1 MIQMRVKVPR
11 DLAGGSLLKA
21 HQWVKSSVAKS
32 NPHSSTS
39 DYKIQ
44 SVDGTPLTLSDL
56 TSRTYDEV
64 LVLTGARSNPYP
76 VPQENWGY
84 PSYKSNKRLGNKVTK
99 LLAKDL
105 DPSMVERL
113 AAQNGMFSALNTVT
127 KLLYTTEN
135 KESGTDPKIAA
146 LLQTYANAMAV
157 KKNPGRPFFATGI
170 NDTFRGVVSPQ
181 EAVRGFISEEFGIPS
196 ELGKFDPRGNEAT
209 SYIIEKAKIVNMYDL
224 DNPDN
229 MNEFVDDVLTPFLAV
244 SMSNAGLLKAMQHQD
259 YIEVTNKQLEKSK
272 DGPKW
277 QKLISMVPTR
287 AEEFYDGMDYGLVAH
302 PLFLRNSLGLAVMNE
317 KLIKH
322 IAKIVEKYPQNAKDA
337 QNSRT
342 IKKRRSIWATITD
355 SFQPE
360 NDLMWGMVKSQSDIM
375 RDGTTPEETMEA
387 LKEIFDRKTRDTDIA
402 KYAQSMKSEF
412 LVSYQKDIAGFR
424 PTAPPYW
431 PKPVVLALMD
441 TLRNHIHQLI
451 DDRSLD
457 ISKALMPLS
466 IMGAGILPSA
476 FRTLEQKHMRL
487 TNSEALRQEKVRIL
501 TESGRNSRIKAQW
514 RDKSNKFK
522 NKDVSLTAKWSDTDI
537 REATDEIGQ
546 ILNEERTWGDTELPQ
561 RTIHLLSVFMEIEE
575 TTRSKYNYTMSE
587 NDRAF
592 ALYMLDSV
600 VSQLRNK
607 TEGAT
612 GEEVRSDGSSSMLER
627 YREVYQGDGGN
638 AGKGND
644 SQQFLKQM
652 KLLALIDDAVVEARA
667 EIFAASEDRQD
678 AVRTEARNNFNNL
691 VDLQNK
697 AGVNVLGKTR
707 WATDLLQTEAIN
719 MLNSPYVGPVYE
731 QEPWV

>member
-1 MIQMRVKVPR
+1 MRVKVPR

-99 LLAKDL
+99 LLAKDI

-196 ELGKFDPRGNEAT
+196 ELGKFDPKGNEAT

-259 YIEVTNKQLEKSK
+259 YIELTNKRLKMPK
-272 DGPKW
+272 DGARW

-302 PLFLRNSLGLAVMNE
+302 PLFLRSSLGLAVMNE

-342 IKKRRSIWATITD
+342 ISKRRSIWATITD
-355 SFQPE
+355 NFKPE
-360 NDLMWGMVKSQSDIM
+360 NDLMWEMVKSQSDIM
-375 RDGTTPEETMEA
+375 RDGTTPEETMKA
-387 LKEIFDRKTRDTDIA
+387 LQEIFDRKTRDTDII
-402 KYAQSMKSEF
+402 KYAQSMDPTF

-451 DDRSLD
+451 DGRSLD
-457 ISKALMPLS
+457 IPKAMMPLS
-466 IMGAGILPSA
+466 IMGAGILPSG

-487 TNSEALRQEKVRIL
+487 TNSEVEFPEQLRIL
-501 TESGRNSRIKAQW
+501 KESGRNSKIKSQW
-514 RDKSNKFK
+514 RDNSKKFK
-522 NKDVSLTAKWSDTDI
+522 DKDISLTANWSETDVRQAI
-537 REATDEIGQ
+537 DEIGQ
-546 ILNEERTWGDTELPQ
+546 ILNEERTWDDTELPQ

-644 SQQFLKQM
+644 SQQFMKQM
-652 KLLALIDDAVVEARA
+652 ELLALIDDAVVEARA
-667 EIFAASEDRQD
+667 EIFAATGPIQNT
-678 AVRTEARNNFNNL
+678 VRTGAINNFRNL
-691 VDLQNK
+691 ASLENES
-697 AGVNVLGKTR
+697 GVSVLGKTR
-707 WATDLLQTEAIN
+707 WAVELLQTEGIN
-719 MLNSPYVGPVYE
+719 MLPVYK
-731 QEPWV
+731 QQTANSQGQWI

>member
-612 GEEVRSDGSSSMLER
+612 GEEVRSGGSSSMLER

-697 AGVNVLGKTR
+697 LGVNVLGKTR
-707 WATDLLQTEAIN
+707 WATDLLQTEAID

>member
-1 MIQMRVKVPR
+1 MRVKVPR

-707 WATDLLQTEAIN
+707 WATDLLQTEAID

>member
-1 MIQMRVKVPR
+1 MRVKVPR

-135 KESGTDPKIAA
+135 KESGKDPKIAA

-287 AEEFYDGMDYGLVAH
+287 AEEFYDGMDYGLIAH
-302 PLFLRNSLGLAVMNE
+302 PLFLRSSLGLAVMNE
-317 KLIKH
+317 KLIMH

-337 QNSRT
+337 ENSRT
-342 IKKRRSIWATITD
+342 ISKRRSIWATITD

-375 RDGTTPEETMEA
+375 RDGTTPEETMGA

-487 TNSEALRQEKVRIL
+487 TNSEAPRQEKVRIL

-522 NKDVSLTAKWSDTDI
+522 NKDVSLTANWSETDI

-691 VDLQNK
+691 VSLENK
-697 AGVNVLGKTR
+697 LGVNVLGKTR

>member
-1 MIQMRVKVPR
+1 MRVKVPR

-135 KESGTDPKIAA
+135 KELGTDPKIAA

-157 KKNPGRPFFATGI
+157 KKNPGRPFFATSI
-170 NDTFRGVVSPQ
+170 NDRFRGVVSPQ
-181 EAVRGFISEEFGIPS
+181 EATRGFISEQFGIPS
-196 ELGKFDPRGNEAT
+196 ELGKFDPTDNRAA
-209 SYIIEKAKIVNMYDL
+209 SYIIEKSRIVNMYDL
-224 DNPDN
+224 DNRDN
-229 MNEFVDDVLTPFLAV
+229 MREFVDDVLTPFLVV

-287 AEEFYDGMDYGLVAH
+287 AEEFYDGMDYGLIAH
-302 PLFLRNSLGLAVMNE
+302 PLFLRSSLGLAVMNE

-337 QNSRT
+337 QNSRSFS
-342 IKKRRSIWATITD
+342 KRRSIWDTFKE

-360 NDLMWGMVKSQSDIM
+360 NKLMWQMVKSQSDIM
-375 RDGTTPEETMEA
+375 KDGTTPEKTMEA
-387 LKEIFDRKTRDTDIA
+387 LQTIFDRKTRDMDIV
-402 KYAQSMKSEF
+402 KYTQSIDSAS

-441 TLRNHIHQLI
+441 TLRNHIHQLL
-451 DDRSLD
+451 DGASLD
-457 ISKALMPLS
+457 VSAAFMPMS
-466 IMGAGILPSA
+466 IQGEGDLPA
-476 FRTLEQKHMRL
+476 EYKKLENKH
-487 TNSEALRQEKVRIL
+487 KIL
-501 TESGRNSRIKAQW
+501 TSDDTPGLTKKKMLKATNKPSNETLYKQW
-514 RDKSNKFK
+514 RETSARFRYKGTEDKKTQWN
-522 NKDVSLTAKWSDTDI
+522 A
-537 REATDEIGQ
+537 REVKVAADEIGQ
-546 ILNEERTWGDTELPQ
+546 ILAEQRMSTVPTEVPKK
-561 RTIHLLSVFMEIEE
+561 TIHMLSVFMEIEE

-592 ALYMLDSV
+592 ALYMLDAV
-600 VSQLRNK
+600 VTYMRKTTKGSTGEVTPSAGDAENRQLLKILEGYRDEGGNDDQQLRNRMKFEAMIDGIVIAANKQIVAVPDDQKDK
-607 TEGAT
+607 TTEDLRNEIMQLQKIKGLPYWAIERITAAT
-612 GEEVRSDGSSSMLER
+612 GEVR
-627 YREVYQGDGGN
+627 
-638 AGKGND
+638 
-644 SQQFLKQM
+644 
-652 KLLALIDDAVVEARA
+652 
-667 EIFAASEDRQD
+667 
-678 AVRTEARNNFNNL
+678 
-691 VDLQNK
+691 
-697 AGVNVLGKTR
+697 
-707 WATDLLQTEAIN
+707 
-719 MLNSPYVGPVYE
+719 
-731 QEPWV
+731 

>member
-1 MIQMRVKVPR
+1 MRVKVPR

-375 RDGTTPEETMEA
+375 RDGTTPEETMGA

>member
-707 WATDLLQTEAIN
+707 WATDLLQTEAID

>member
-1 MIQMRVKVPR
+1 MRVKVPR

-99 LLAKDL
+99 LLAKDI

-135 KESGTDPKIAA
+135 KELGTDPKIAA

-157 KKNPGRPFFATGI
+157 KKNPGRPFFATSI
-170 NDTFRGVVSPQ
+170 NDRFRGVVSPQ
-181 EAVRGFISEEFGIPS
+181 EATRGFISEQFGIPS
-196 ELGKFDPRGNEAT
+196 ELGKFDPTDNRAA
-209 SYIIEKAKIVNMYDL
+209 SYIIEKSRIVNMYDL
-224 DNPDN
+224 DNRDN
-229 MNEFVDDVLTPFLAV
+229 MREFVDDVLTPFLVV

-287 AEEFYDGMDYGLVAH
+287 AEEFYDGMDYGLIAH
-302 PLFLRNSLGLAVMNE
+302 PLFLRSSLGLAVMNE

-342 IKKRRSIWATITD
+342 ITKRQTIWTTIKQ
-355 SFQPE
+355 SFEPE
-360 NDLMWGMVKSQSDIM
+360 NDLLWEMVKSQSDIM
-375 RDGTTPEETMEA
+375 RDGTTPQETMEA
-387 LKEIFDRKTRDTDIA
+387 LQSIFERKTRDMDIV
-402 KYAQSMKSEF
+402 KYAQSMDPTF

-441 TLRNHIHQLI
+441 TLRNHIHQLL
-451 DDRSLD
+451 DGASLD
-457 ISKALMPLS
+457 VSAAFMPMSIQGEGDLPAEYNRLEEVHKKLISDGFDLKKKQKLLKDTNK
-466 IMGAGILPSA
+466 PS
-476 FRTLEQKHMRL
+476 
-487 TNSEALRQEKVRIL
+487 NSKLYK
-501 TESGRNSRIKAQW
+501 QW
-514 RDKSNKFK
+514 RETSARFRYKGDEDKQ
-522 NKDVSLTAKWSDTDI
+522 TKWNA
-537 REATDEIGQ
+537 REVKVAADEIGQ
-546 ILNEERTWGDTELPQ
+546 ILAEQRMSTVSTEVPKK
-561 RTIHLLSVFMEIEE
+561 TIHMLSVFMEIEE

-592 ALYMLDSV
+592 ALYMLDAV
-600 VSQLRNK
+600 VRYMEKTTEGSTGEVTPSAGDAENRQLLKILEGYRDEGGNDDQQLRNRMKFEAMIDLIVNAANEEIMAASDDQKDK
-607 TEGAT
+607 TTEDLKNQIMQLQKIKGLPYWAIERITAAT
-612 GEEVRSDGSSSMLER
+612 GEVR
-627 YREVYQGDGGN
+627 
-638 AGKGND
+638 
-644 SQQFLKQM
+644 
-652 KLLALIDDAVVEARA
+652 
-667 EIFAASEDRQD
+667 
-678 AVRTEARNNFNNL
+678 
-691 VDLQNK
+691 
-697 AGVNVLGKTR
+697 
-707 WATDLLQTEAIN
+707 
-719 MLNSPYVGPVYE
+719 
-731 QEPWV
+731 

>member
-1 MIQMRVKVPR
+1 MRVKVPR

-196 ELGKFDPRGNEAT
+196 ELGKFDPKGNEAT

-259 YIEVTNKQLEKSK
+259 YIELTNKQLKMPK
-272 DGPKW
+272 DGAKW
-277 QKLISMVPTR
+277 QKLVSMVPTR

-302 PLFLRNSLGLAVMNE
+302 PLFLRSSLGLAVMN
-317 KLIKH
+317 KGLIKH

-342 IKKRRSIWATITD
+342 ISKRRSIWATITNN
-355 SFQPE
+355 FQPE
-360 NDLMWGMVKSQSDIM
+360 NDLMWEMVKSQSDIM
-375 RDGTTPEETMEA
+375 RDGTTPEETMKA
-387 LKEIFDRKTRDTDIA
+387 LQEIFDKKTRDTDIA

-451 DDRSLD
+451 DGRSLD

-466 IMGAGILPSA
+466 IMGAGIMPRE

-487 TNSEALRQEKVRIL
+487 TNSEVELPEQLRIL
-501 TESGRNSRIKAQW
+501 KESGRNSRIKSQW
-514 RDKSNKFK
+514 RDKSDKFK
-522 NKDVSLTAKWSDTDI
+522 NKDISPTANWSETDV
-537 REATDEIGQ
+537 REAIDEIGQ

-600 VSQLRNK
+600 VSQMRNK

-652 KLLALIDDAVVEARA
+652 NLLALIDDAVVEARA
-667 EIFAASEDRQD
+667 EIFAATGPIQNT
-678 AVRTEARNNFNNL
+678 VRNGAINNFRGL
-691 VDLQNK
+691 ASLENK
-697 AGVNVLGKTR
+697 SGVSVLGKTR
-707 WATDLLQTEAIN
+707 WAVELLQTEGIN
-719 MLNSPYVGPVYE
+719 MLPTYKQQTANSQG
-731 QEPWV
+731 QWV

>member
-287 AEEFYDGMDYGLVAH
+287 AEEFYDGMDYGLIAH
-302 PLFLRNSLGLAVMNE
+302 PLFLRSSLGLAVMNE
-317 KLIKH
+317 NLIMH

-337 QNSRT
+337 ENSRT
-342 IKKRRSIWATITD
+342 LKKRRTIWATITD

-375 RDGTTPEETMEA
+375 RDGTTPEETMGA

-487 TNSEALRQEKVRIL
+487 TNSEATKIEKVRIL
-501 TESGRNSRIKAQW
+501 KESGRNSKIKSQW

-522 NKDVSLTAKWSDTDI
+522 NKDVSLTANWSDTDI

-546 ILNEERTWGDTELPQ
+546 ILNEERTLGDTELPQ

-644 SQQFLKQM
+644 SQQFMKQM
-652 KLLALIDDAVVEARA
+652 LLLSLIDEAVVEARA

-678 AVRTEARNNFNNL
+678 AIRTEATNNFNNL
-691 VDLQNK
+691 VDLQNEL
-697 AGVNVLGKTR
+697 GINVLGKTR
-707 WATDLLQTEAIN
+707 WARELLQTEAIG
-719 MLNSPYVGPVYE
+719 MLISPYGGPIYE

>member
-135 KESGTDPKIAA
+135 KESGKDPKIAA

-287 AEEFYDGMDYGLVAH
+287 AEEFYDGMDYGLIAH
-302 PLFLRNSLGLAVMNE
+302 PLFLRSSLGLAVMNE
-317 KLIKH
+317 KLIMH

-337 QNSRT
+337 ENSRT
-342 IKKRRSIWATITD
+342 ISKRRSIWATITD

-375 RDGTTPEETMEA
+375 RDGTTPEETMGA

-487 TNSEALRQEKVRIL
+487 TNSEAPRQEKVRIL

-522 NKDVSLTAKWSDTDI
+522 NKDVSLTANWSETDI

-691 VDLQNK
+691 VSLENK
-697 AGVNVLGKTR
+697 LGVNVLGKTR

>member
-1 MIQMRVKVPR
+1 MRVKVPR
-11 DLAGGSLLKA
+11 NLAGGSLLKA

-135 KESGTDPKIAA
+135 KELGTDPKIAA

-157 KKNPGRPFFATGI
+157 KKNPGRPFFATSI
-170 NDTFRGVVSPQ
+170 NDRFRGVVSPQ
-181 EAVRGFISEEFGIPS
+181 EATRGFISEQFGIPS
-196 ELGKFDPRGNEAT
+196 ELGKFDPTDNRAA
-209 SYIIEKAKIVNMYDL
+209 SYIIEKSRIVNMYDL
-224 DNPDN
+224 DNRDN
-229 MNEFVDDVLTPFLAV
+229 MREFVDDVLTPFLVV

-287 AEEFYDGMDYGLVAH
+287 AEEFYDGMDYGLIAH
-302 PLFLRNSLGLAVMNE
+302 PLFLRSSLGLAVMNE

-322 IAKIVEKYPQNAKDA
+322 IAKIVEKYPQNTKDA
-337 QNSRT
+337 QNSRSFS
-342 IKKRRSIWATITD
+342 KRRSIWDTFKE

-360 NDLMWGMVKSQSDIM
+360 NELMWQMVKSQSDIM
-375 RDGTTPEETMEA
+375 KDGTTPEETMKA
-387 LKEIFDRKTRDTDIA
+387 LQTIFDRKTRDMDIV
-402 KYAQSMKSEF
+402 KYTQSIDSAS

-441 TLRNHIHQLI
+441 TLRNHIHQLL
-451 DDRSLD
+451 DGASLD
-457 ISKALMPLS
+457 VSAAFMPMSIQGEGDLPAEYKTLENKHKVLTSDDIDPKTKQEMLKDTNKPSNKALY
-466 IMGAGILPSA
+466 
-476 FRTLEQKHMRL
+476 K
-487 TNSEALRQEKVRIL
+487 
-501 TESGRNSRIKAQW
+501 QW
-514 RDKSNKFK
+514 RETSARFRYKGKEDKQTQWN
-522 NKDVSLTAKWSDTDI
+522 A
-537 REATDEIGQ
+537 REIKVAADEIGQ
-546 ILNEERTWGDTELPQ
+546 ILAEQRMSTVSTEVPKK
-561 RTIHLLSVFMEIEE
+561 TIHMLSVFMEIEE

-592 ALYMLDSV
+592 ALYMLDTV
-600 VSQLRNK
+600 VTYMRKTTKGSTGEVTPSAGDAENRQLLKILEGYKDEGGNDDQQLRNRIKFEAMIDLIVDAAKEEIMAAPDDQKDK
-607 TEGAT
+607 TTEDLRNEIMQLQKIKGLPYWAIERITAAT
-612 GEEVRSDGSSSMLER
+612 GEVR
-627 YREVYQGDGGN
+627 
-638 AGKGND
+638 
-644 SQQFLKQM
+644 
-652 KLLALIDDAVVEARA
+652 
-667 EIFAASEDRQD
+667 
-678 AVRTEARNNFNNL
+678 
-691 VDLQNK
+691 
-697 AGVNVLGKTR
+697 
-707 WATDLLQTEAIN
+707 
-719 MLNSPYVGPVYE
+719 
-731 QEPWV
+731 

>member
-342 IKKRRSIWATITD
+342 IEKRRSIWATITD

>member
-1 MIQMRVKVPR
+1 MRVKVPR

-196 ELGKFDPRGNEAT
+196 ELGKFDPKGNEAT

-244 SMSNAGLLKAMQHQD
+244 LMSNAGLLKAMQHQD
-259 YIEVTNKQLEKSK
+259 YIELTNKQLKMPK
-272 DGPKW
+272 DGAKW
-277 QKLISMVPTR
+277 QKLVSMVPTR

-302 PLFLRNSLGLAVMNE
+302 PLFLRSSLGLAVMN
-317 KLIKH
+317 KGLIKH

-342 IKKRRSIWATITD
+342 ISKRRSIWATITNN
-355 SFQPE
+355 FQPE
-360 NDLMWGMVKSQSDIM
+360 NDLMWEMVKSQSDIM
-375 RDGTTPEETMEA
+375 RDGTTPEETMKA
-387 LKEIFDRKTRDTDIA
+387 LQEIFDKKTRDTDIA

-451 DDRSLD
+451 DGRSLD

-466 IMGAGILPSA
+466 IMGAGIMPRE

-487 TNSEALRQEKVRIL
+487 TNSEVGFPEQSRIL
-501 TESGRNSRIKAQW
+501 KESGRNSKIKSQW
-514 RDKSNKFK
+514 RDKSDKFK
-522 NKDVSLTAKWSDTDI
+522 NKDVSSTANWSETDV
-537 REATDEIGQ
+537 REAIDEIGQ

-600 VSQLRNK
+600 VSQMRNK
-607 TEGAT
+607 TEGTT

-652 KLLALIDDAVVEARA
+652 NLLALIDDAVVEARA
-667 EIFAASEDRQD
+667 EIFAATGPIQNT
-678 AVRTEARNNFNNL
+678 VRNGAINNFRGL
-691 VDLQNK
+691 ASLENK
-697 AGVNVLGKTR
+697 SGVSVLGKTR
-707 WATDLLQTEAIN
+707 WAVELLQTEGIN
-719 MLNSPYVGPVYE
+719 MLPTYKQQTANSQG
-731 QEPWV
+731 QWV

>member
-1 MIQMRVKVPR
+1 MRVKVPR

-99 LLAKDL
+99 LLAKDI

-135 KESGTDPKIAA
+135 KELGTDPKIAA

-157 KKNPGRPFFATGI
+157 KKNPGRPFFATSI
-170 NDTFRGVVSPQ
+170 NDRFRGVVSPQ
-181 EAVRGFISEEFGIPS
+181 EATRGFISEQFGIPS
-196 ELGKFDPRGNEAT
+196 ELGKFDPTDNRAA
-209 SYIIEKAKIVNMYDL
+209 SYIIEKARIVNMYDL
-224 DNPDN
+224 DNRDN
-229 MNEFVDDVLTPFLAV
+229 MREFVDDVLTPFLVV

-287 AEEFYDGMDYGLVAH
+287 AEEFYDGMDYGLIAH
-302 PLFLRNSLGLAVMNE
+302 PLFLRSSLGLAVMNE

-337 QNSRT
+337 QNSRSFS
-342 IKKRRSIWATITD
+342 KRRSIWDTFKE

-360 NDLMWGMVKSQSDIM
+360 NKLMWQMVKSQSDIM
-375 RDGTTPEETMEA
+375 KDGTTPEKTMEA
-387 LKEIFDRKTRDTDIA
+387 LQTIFDRKTRDMDIV
-402 KYAQSMKSEF
+402 KYTQSIDSAS

-441 TLRNHIHQLI
+441 TLRNHIHQLL
-451 DDRSLD
+451 DGASLD
-457 ISKALMPLS
+457 VSAAFMPMSIQGEGELPAKYKTLENAHKKLTSDNIKQTIKQKMLKETNKSSNKALY
-466 IMGAGILPSA
+466 
-476 FRTLEQKHMRL
+476 K
-487 TNSEALRQEKVRIL
+487 
-501 TESGRNSRIKAQW
+501 QW
-514 RDKSNKFK
+514 RETSARFRYKGDEDKKTQWN
-522 NKDVSLTAKWSDTDI
+522 A
-537 REATDEIGQ
+537 REIKVATDEIGQ
-546 ILNEERTWGDTELPQ
+546 ILAEQRMSTVSTEVPKK
-561 RTIHLLSVFMEIEE
+561 TIHMLSVFMEIEE

-592 ALYMLDSV
+592 ALYMLDAV
-600 VSQLRNK
+600 VTYMRKTTKGSTGEVTPSAGDAENRQLLKILEGYRDEGGNDDQQLRNRMKFEAMIDGIVIAANKQIVAVPDDQKDK
-607 TEGAT
+607 TTEDLRNEIMQLQKIKGLPYWAIERITAAT
-612 GEEVRSDGSSSMLER
+612 GEVR
-627 YREVYQGDGGN
+627 
-638 AGKGND
+638 
-644 SQQFLKQM
+644 
-652 KLLALIDDAVVEARA
+652 
-667 EIFAASEDRQD
+667 
-678 AVRTEARNNFNNL
+678 
-691 VDLQNK
+691 
-697 AGVNVLGKTR
+697 
-707 WATDLLQTEAIN
+707 
-719 MLNSPYVGPVYE
+719 
-731 QEPWV
+731 

>member
-375 RDGTTPEETMEA
+375 RDGTTPEETMGA

>member
-135 KESGTDPKIAA
+135 EESGTDPKIAA

-157 KKNPGRPFFATGI
+157 KKNPGRPFFATSI
-170 NDTFRGVVSPQ
+170 NDRFRGVVSPQ
-181 EAVRGFISEEFGIPS
+181 EATRGFISEQFGIPS
-196 ELGKFDPRGNEAT
+196 ELGKFDPTDNRAA
-209 SYIIEKAKIVNMYDL
+209 SYIIEKSRIVNMYDL
-224 DNPDN
+224 DNRDN
-229 MNEFVDDVLTPFLAV
+229 MREFVDDVLTPFLVV

-287 AEEFYDGMDYGLVAH
+287 AEEFYDGMDYGLIAH
-302 PLFLRNSLGLAVMNE
+302 PLFLRSSLGLAVMNE
-317 KLIKH
+317 NLIMH

-337 QNSRT
+337 ENSRT
-342 IKKRRSIWATITD
+342 INKRQTIWDTFKD

-360 NDLMWGMVKSQSDIM
+360 TNLLWEMVKSQSDIM

-387 LKEIFDRKTRDTDIA
+387 LQKIFDRETRDIDIV
-402 KYAQSMKSEF
+402 KYTQSMDPTF

-441 TLRNHIHQLI
+441 TLRNHIHQLL
-451 DDRSLD
+451 DGASLD
-457 ISKALMPLS
+457 VSAAFMPMSIQGQGELPAEYKALE
-466 IMGAGILPSA
+466 GIHKVLTSDEVPKGRKQEILKDTNKPS
-476 FRTLEQKHMRL
+476 T
-487 TNSEALRQEKVRIL
+487 SELY
-501 TESGRNSRIKAQW
+501 TQW
-514 RDKSNKFK
+514 RKNSARFRYKGDKDKQTNWNPMEVK
-522 NKDVSLTAKWSDTDI
+522 V
-537 REATDEIGQ
+537 ATDEIGQ
-546 ILNEERTWGDTELPQ
+546 ILAEQRMSTVSTKVPK
-561 RTIHLLSVFMEIEE
+561 RTIHMLSVFMEIEE

-592 ALYMLDSV
+592 ALYMLDAV
-600 VSQLRNK
+600 VTYMRKTTKGSTGEVTPSAGDAENRQLLKILEGYRDEGGNDDQQLRNRMKFEAMIDGIVIAANEEILAAPDDQKDK
-607 TEGAT
+607 TTEDFKNQILQLQKIKGLPYWAIERITAAT
-612 GEEVRSDGSSSMLER
+612 GEVR
-627 YREVYQGDGGN
+627 
-638 AGKGND
+638 
-644 SQQFLKQM
+644 
-652 KLLALIDDAVVEARA
+652 
-667 EIFAASEDRQD
+667 
-678 AVRTEARNNFNNL
+678 
-691 VDLQNK
+691 
-697 AGVNVLGKTR
+697 
-707 WATDLLQTEAIN
+707 
-719 MLNSPYVGPVYE
+719 
-731 QEPWV
+731 

>member
-1 MIQMRVKVPR
+1 
-11 DLAGGSLLKA
+11 
-21 HQWVKSSVAKS
+21 
-32 NPHSSTS
+32 
-39 DYKIQ
+39 
-44 SVDGTPLTLSDL
+44 
-56 TSRTYDEV
+56 
-64 LVLTGARSNPYP
+64 
-76 VPQENWGY
+76 
-84 PSYKSNKRLGNKVTK
+84 
-99 LLAKDL
+99 
-105 DPSMVERL
+105 
-113 AAQNGMFSALNTVT
+113 
-127 KLLYTTEN
+127 
-135 KESGTDPKIAA
+135 
-146 LLQTYANAMAV
+146 
-157 KKNPGRPFFATGI
+157 
-170 NDTFRGVVSPQ
+170 
-181 EAVRGFISEEFGIPS
+181 
-196 ELGKFDPRGNEAT
+196 
-209 SYIIEKAKIVNMYDL
+209 
-224 DNPDN
+224 
-229 MNEFVDDVLTPFLAV
+229 
-244 SMSNAGLLKAMQHQD
+244 
-259 YIEVTNKQLEKSK
+259 
-272 DGPKW
+272 
-277 QKLISMVPTR
+277 
-287 AEEFYDGMDYGLVAH
+287 
-302 PLFLRNSLGLAVMNE
+302 
-317 KLIKH
+317 
-322 IAKIVEKYPQNAKDA
+322 
-337 QNSRT
+337 
-342 IKKRRSIWATITD
+342 
-355 SFQPE
+355 
-360 NDLMWGMVKSQSDIM
+360 
-375 RDGTTPEETMEA
+375 
-387 LKEIFDRKTRDTDIA
+387 
-402 KYAQSMKSEF
+402 
-412 LVSYQKDIAGFR
+412 
-424 PTAPPYW
+424 
-431 PKPVVLALMD
+431 
-441 TLRNHIHQLI
+441 
-451 DDRSLD
+451 
-457 ISKALMPLS
+457 MPLS

-476 FRTLEQKHMRL
+476 FRTLEQKQMRL

-612 GEEVRSDGSSSMLER
+612 GEEVRSGGSSSMLER

>member
-1 MIQMRVKVPR
+1 MRVKVPR

-196 ELGKFDPRGNEAT
+196 ELGKFDPKGNEAT

-259 YIEVTNKQLEKSK
+259 YIELTNKQLKMPK
-272 DGPKW
+272 DGAKW
-277 QKLISMVPTR
+277 QKLVSMVPTR

-302 PLFLRNSLGLAVMNE
+302 PLFLRSSLGLAVMN
-317 KLIKH
+317 KGLIKH

-342 IKKRRSIWATITD
+342 ISKRRSIWATITNN
-355 SFQPE
+355 FQPE
-360 NDLMWGMVKSQSDIM
+360 NDLMWEMVKSQSDIM
-375 RDGTTPEETMEA
+375 RDGTTPEETMKA
-387 LKEIFDRKTRDTDIA
+387 LQEIFDKKTRDTDIA

-451 DDRSLD
+451 DGRSLD

-466 IMGAGILPSA
+466 IMGAGIMPRE

-487 TNSEALRQEKVRIL
+487 TNSEVELPEQLRIL
-501 TESGRNSRIKAQW
+501 KESGRNSRIKSQW
-514 RDKSNKFK
+514 RDKSDKFK
-522 NKDVSLTAKWSDTDI
+522 NKDVSSTANWSETDV
-537 REATDEIGQ
+537 REAIDEIGQ

-600 VSQLRNK
+600 VSQMRNK

-652 KLLALIDDAVVEARA
+652 NLLALIDDAVVEARA
-667 EIFAASEDRQD
+667 EIFAATGPIQNT
-678 AVRTEARNNFNNL
+678 VRNGAINNFRGL
-691 VDLQNK
+691 ASLENK
-697 AGVNVLGKTR
+697 SGVSVLGKTR
-707 WATDLLQTEAIN
+707 WAVELLQTEGIN
-719 MLNSPYVGPVYE
+719 MLPTYKQQTANSQG
-731 QEPWV
+731 QWV

>member
-135 KESGTDPKIAA
+135 KELGTDPKIAA

-375 RDGTTPEETMEA
+375 RDGTTPEETMGA

-612 GEEVRSDGSSSMLER
+612 GEEVRSGGSSSMLER

-707 WATDLLQTEAIN
+707 WATDLLQTEAID

>member
-1 MIQMRVKVPR
+1 MRVKVPR

-612 GEEVRSDGSSSMLER
+612 GEEVRSGGSSSMLER

-697 AGVNVLGKTR
+697 LGVNVLGKTR
-707 WATDLLQTEAIN
+707 WATDLLQTEAID

>member
-1 MIQMRVKVPR
+1 MRVKVPR

-196 ELGKFDPRGNEAT
+196 ELGKFDPKGNEAT

-259 YIEVTNKQLEKSK
+259 YIELTNKQLKMPK
-272 DGPKW
+272 DGAKW
-277 QKLISMVPTR
+277 QKLVSMVPTR

-302 PLFLRNSLGLAVMNE
+302 PLFLRSSLGLAVMN
-317 KLIKH
+317 KGLIKH

-342 IKKRRSIWATITD
+342 ISKRRSIWATITNN
-355 SFQPE
+355 FQPE
-360 NDLMWGMVKSQSDIM
+360 NDLMWEMVKSQSDIM
-375 RDGTTPEETMEA
+375 RDGTTPEETMKA
-387 LKEIFDRKTRDTDIA
+387 LQEIFDKKTRDTDIA

-451 DDRSLD
+451 DGRSLD

-466 IMGAGILPSA
+466 IMGAGIMPRE

-487 TNSEALRQEKVRIL
+487 TNSEVELPEQLRIL
-501 TESGRNSRIKAQW
+501 KESGRNSKIKSQW
-514 RDKSNKFK
+514 RDKSDKFK
-522 NKDVSLTAKWSDTDI
+522 NKDVSSTANWSETDV
-537 REATDEIGQ
+537 REAIDEIGQ

-600 VSQLRNK
+600 VSQMRNK

-652 KLLALIDDAVVEARA
+652 NLLALIDDAVVEARA
-667 EIFAASEDRQD
+667 EIFAATGPIQNT
-678 AVRTEARNNFNNL
+678 VRNGAINNFRGL
-691 VDLQNK
+691 ASLENK
-697 AGVNVLGKTR
+697 SGVSVLGKTR
-707 WATDLLQTEAIN
+707 WAVELLQTEGIN
-719 MLNSPYVGPVYE
+719 MLPTYKQQTANSQG
-731 QEPWV
+731 QWV

>member
-1 MIQMRVKVPR
+1 MRVKVPR

>member
-1 MIQMRVKVPR
+1 MIRMRVKVPR

-135 KESGTDPKIAA
+135 KELGTDPKIAA

-209 SYIIEKAKIVNMYDL
+209 SYLIEKAKIVNMYDL
-224 DNPDN
+224 DNRDN
-229 MNEFVDDVLTPFLAV
+229 MREFVDDVLTPFLVV

-277 QKLISMVPTR
+277 QKLVSMVPTR
-287 AEEFYDGMDYGLVAH
+287 AEEFYDGMDYGLIAH
-302 PLFLRNSLGLAVMNE
+302 PLFLRSSLGLAVMNE

-342 IKKRRSIWATITD
+342 ITKRRTIWSTIKQ
-355 SFQPE
+355 SFEPE
-360 NDLMWGMVKSQSDIM
+360 NDLMWEMVKSQSDIM

-387 LKEIFDRKTRDTDIA
+387 LQKIFERETRDFDIV
-402 KYAQSMKSEF
+402 KYAQSMDPTF

-441 TLRNHIHQLI
+441 TLRNHIHQLL
-451 DDRSLD
+451 DGASLD
-457 ISKALMPLS
+457 VSAAFMPMS
-466 IMGAGILPSA
+466 IQGEGDLPA
-476 FRTLEQKHMRL
+476 EYKTLEKAHKKLISDDTVSKVKQKML
-487 TNSEALRQEKVRIL
+487 KDTNKPSSSKLYK
-501 TESGRNSRIKAQW
+501 QW
-514 RDKSNKFK
+514 RETSARFRYKGDEDKKTQWTPSEVK
-522 NKDVSLTAKWSDTDI
+522 VAV
-537 REATDEIGQ
+537 DEIGQ
-546 ILNEERTWGDTELPQ
+546 ILAEQRMSTVPTEVPKK
-561 RTIHLLSVFMEIEE
+561 TIHMLSVFMEIEE

-592 ALYMLDSV
+592 ALYMLDAV
-600 VSQLRNK
+600 VIYMRKTTEGSTGEVTPTAGDAENRQLLKILEGYRDEGGNDDQQLRNRIKFESMIDLIVIAAKEEIMAAPDDQKDK
-607 TEGAT
+607 TTEDRRNEIMQLQKIKGLPYWAIERIT
-612 GEEVRSDGSSSMLER
+612 AAMGEVR
-627 YREVYQGDGGN
+627 
-638 AGKGND
+638 
-644 SQQFLKQM
+644 
-652 KLLALIDDAVVEARA
+652 
-667 EIFAASEDRQD
+667 
-678 AVRTEARNNFNNL
+678 
-691 VDLQNK
+691 
-697 AGVNVLGKTR
+697 
-707 WATDLLQTEAIN
+707 
-719 MLNSPYVGPVYE
+719 
-731 QEPWV
+731 